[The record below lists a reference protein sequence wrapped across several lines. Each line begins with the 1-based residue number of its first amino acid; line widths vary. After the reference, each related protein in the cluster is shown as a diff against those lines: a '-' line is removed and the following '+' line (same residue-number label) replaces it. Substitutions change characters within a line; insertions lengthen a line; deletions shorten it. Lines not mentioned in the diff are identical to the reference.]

1 MSTTADDDKQ
11 RKRVADDEGSDVE
24 GGKGNGNGDEGG
36 GRATATMVKKRVRV
50 ARVMVMRVV
59 VGDKEGGSD
68 MHAQRIAT

>member
-59 VGDKEGGSD
+59 GDKEGGGD